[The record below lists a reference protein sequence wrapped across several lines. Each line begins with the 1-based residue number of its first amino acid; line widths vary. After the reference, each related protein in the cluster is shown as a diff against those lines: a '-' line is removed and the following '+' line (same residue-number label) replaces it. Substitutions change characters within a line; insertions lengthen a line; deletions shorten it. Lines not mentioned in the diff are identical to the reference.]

1 MRTFL
6 IIQTAFIGDVILATS
21 LLEKL
26 HQHFPAAKIDFL
38 VRKGNEGLFQ
48 NHPFLQNCLVWN
60 KSKSK
65 YVNLLKTLFLIRA
78 KKYDVVINCQRFA
91 ASGLLTAMS
100 GAKVK
105 TGFKKNPFSFLF
117 THRWVHA
124 IQAGKHEIN
133 RNQHLIE
140 FLTDDLASLP
150 KLYPTPMQTPSSPY
164 VCIAPSSIWFTK
176 QLPLANWTK
185 LLRMIPLHQKIILI
199 GAKNDFDF
207 ANQIIKDSGV
217 SHAEN
222 HCGRYSLLESAYLM
236 KHAKMNYVNDSAPMH
251 LCSAVDASVT
261 VFYCSTIPEFGFG
274 PLSTNR
280 KIIEIKEAL
289 DCRPCGLHGYKS
301 CPKQHFK
308 CGLGI
313 SLDEVVF
320 E

>member
-1 MRTFL
+1 MRNFL

-48 NHPFLQNCLVWN
+48 NHPFLHNCLVWN
-60 KSKSK
+60 KRKNK

-105 TGFKKNPFSFLF
+105 TGFKKNPFSFFF

-124 IQAGKHEIN
+124 IQAGMHEIN
-133 RNQHLIE
+133 RNQQLIE
-140 FLTDDLASLP
+140 FLTDDAASMP
-150 KLYPTPMQTPSSPY
+150 KLYPTTIQTPSSSY

-176 QLPLANWTK
+176 QLPLANWIK

-199 GAKNDFDF
+199 GAKDDFDF
-207 ANQIIKDSGV
+207 ASQIIKDSGV

-222 HCGRYSLLESAYLM
+222 HCGKYTLLESAYLM

-251 LCSAVDASVT
+251 LCSAVDAPVT

-280 KIIEIKEAL
+280 KIMETKEPL
-289 DCRPCGLHGYKS
+289 PCRPCGLHGYKA

-308 CGLGI
+308 CGLSI
-313 SLDEVVF
+313 SLADAVF